1 MILFCFSNHS
11 ILKLKLKPRS
21 KKHSVSDMK
30 TAKPTTTLASS
41 HSNSFVK
48 QSTVKRGFIL
58 GAILLL
64 LILILHFGNPT
75 MFPKIELANV
85 GFVKPMNKSL
95 HVRLQEEVKEA
106 VAQSKRLRDALVE
119 ATTAAS
125 AQALTLEQ
133 MKGIHTEESKNFLLE
148 KKVLVKRLAEKME
161 KDTEEHLEKKMVE
174 DHTKVPSPVPLSI
187 DVGGVEFAGR
197 KDNFIVTNIYHHNFN
212 ILDLSSMKQFINGRP
227 VGRYMTE
234 HVFEHLSYNDAK
246 TGLQNMYATL
256 IDGGRVRI
264 CVPDG
269 YLPSVKYQE
278 YIKVGNAFKHKM
290 VWTIDN
296 LKPLLE
302 KVGFEVV
309 PLEYWNKDGTER
321 YTGQWDDKDG
331 YLQRT
336 SKERTDTYDNILHTS
351 LSLDAFKTTT
361 KSKALQHIQ
370 KKDGIKIENNMAEH
384 DSCKDEPKN
393 LAVMMTA
400 EEQQLLESYMTP
412 TTRYFEWGSGGSTD
426 TYSRLTSNTVVSIEN
441 YKGWCDKVSSL
452 PYVKCREREG
462 NLFYKCIVPYPTI
475 QYGYPEDPANNGKFD
490 EYINA
495 IEEYQNFDVVLVDAR
510 WRVACALKA
519 LDYITDDTVVFM
531 HDMGP
536 LRTYYDSVFKWYK
549 EIKRADSLVA
559 MRRRKNVLRPTE
571 EEFKKYK
578 YKPKW

>member
-1 MILFCFSNHS
+1 M
-11 ILKLKLKPRS
+11 
-21 KKHSVSDMK
+21 
-30 TAKPTTTLASS
+30 
-41 HSNSFVK
+41 
-48 QSTVKRGFIL
+48 L

-64 LILILHFGNPT
+64 LILILHFGNLNPT
-75 MFPKIELANV
+75 MLSPKIEPANV
-85 GFVKPMNKSL
+85 GFEKPMNKSL
-95 HVRLQEEVKEA
+95 HVRLQDEVKEA
-106 VAQSKRLRDALVE
+106 VAESKRLRDALVE

-125 AQALTLEQ
+125 AQTLTLEQ
-133 MKGIHTEESKNFLLE
+133 MKRNHTEESKNFLLE
-148 KKVLVKRLAEKME
+148 KKVLVKRLSEKME

-174 DHTKVPSPVPLSI
+174 DHTKVPGTVPLSI

-197 KDNFIVTNIYHHNFN
+197 KDN
-212 ILDLSSMKQFINGRP
+212 
-227 VGRYMTE
+227 
-234 HVFEHLSYNDAK
+234 
-246 TGLQNMYATL
+246 
-256 IDGGRVRI
+256 
-264 CVPDG
+264 
-269 YLPSVKYQE
+269 
-278 YIKVGNAFKHKM
+278 
-290 VWTIDN
+290 
-296 LKPLLE
+296 
-302 KVGFEVV
+302 
-309 PLEYWNKDGTER
+309 
-321 YTGQWDDKDG
+321 
-331 YLQRT
+331 
-336 SKERTDTYDNILHTS
+336 
-351 LSLDAFKTTT
+351 
-361 KSKALQHIQ
+361 
-370 KKDGIKIENNMAEH
+370 
-384 DSCKDEPKN
+384 SCKDEPKK
-393 LAVMMTA
+393 LAAMMSA

-536 LRTYYDSVFKWYK
+536 RRTYYDSVFKWYK